1 MFRHSDTDNDFREVL
16 FFVKLPHSSN
26 AVVFSFIFGQSLAVK
41 CVYEHLHNILTT
53 ARKKSFAPPCL
64 PIRIKFHSYLVPSR
78 PRSFKHLGFKNFDLM
93 VGLNELS
100 SSISSVTKQKM
111 RKLFGSTVNYL
122 WSPMDSAFDQVN

>member
-1 MFRHSDTDNDFREVL
+1 M
-16 FFVKLPHSSN
+16 
-26 AVVFSFIFGQSLAVK
+26 LANQNQFNNQF
-41 CVYEHLHNILTT
+41 Y
-53 ARKKSFAPPCL
+53 
-64 PIRIKFHSYLVPSR
+64 SYLVPSR
-78 PRSFKHLGFKNFDLM
+78 PRSLKHLGFKNLDLM